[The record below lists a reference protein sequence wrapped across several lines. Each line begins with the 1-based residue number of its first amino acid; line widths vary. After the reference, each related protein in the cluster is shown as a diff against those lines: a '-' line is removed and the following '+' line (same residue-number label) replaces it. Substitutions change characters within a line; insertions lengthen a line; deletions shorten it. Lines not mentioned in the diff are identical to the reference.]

1 MAIINYPATTNFGG
15 MAAEAVGEVRSALS
29 KLQRVKDAANAV
41 AYGVDVAPTW
51 SRLETNTDFSV
62 AAGSGQAF
70 YDGINGLVLALTT
83 SDATGAFGKLDK
95 GA

>member
-1 MAIINYPATTNFGG
+1 MAIISYPSTTNFGA
-15 MAAEAVGEVRSALS
+15 MTAAAVGEVRDALA

-41 AYGVDVAPTW
+41 AYGADNSPTW
-51 SRLETNTDFSV
+51 SRLETNSDFAV
-62 AAGSGQAF
+62 GSGGGQAF
-70 YDGINGLVLALTT
+70 YDGINGLVIALST